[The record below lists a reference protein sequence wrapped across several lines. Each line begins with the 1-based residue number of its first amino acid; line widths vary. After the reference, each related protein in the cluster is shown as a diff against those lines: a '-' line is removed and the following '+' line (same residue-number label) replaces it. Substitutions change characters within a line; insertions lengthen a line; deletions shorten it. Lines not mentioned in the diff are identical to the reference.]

1 MTTELTVQELL
12 FNEQPVVI
20 NRKLAKCLGLKEAVV
35 FQQIHYWLELNKR
48 TKNNFRENKYWT
60 YNSIKAWHE
69 NEFDFLSL
77 RTVERTLQKLEK
89 DGLLESKT
97 FNKMAGDKTKWY
109 TINYDK
115 LLEVCNKSLSEKEI
129 LSIKRKEAGRKGA
142 EVKATKK
149 ELSNP
154 IQPIWQDG
162 DPYNQL
168 GRTIQPTWQNDTT
181 NLAEAIPEI
190 TTEITTETSISS
202 SSKGNTPD
210 SIYSLI
216 DLFDNS
222 ICKLKKTTTVKFMN
236 YIEKYDQNFIRA
248 IITYCEERNAK
259 SFSYFEKT
267 IDRYISEGITNV
279 DALNS
284 SIENFKDENKTKK
297 NNALKAKDEA
307 RKEKEFEDTIN
318 ENILEDMINN
328 KNTVEEVQNKI
339 DSGENVNE
347 LKELLKKDMT
357 DVQFKTW
364 IAGLDLRLN
373 ANELFIVCPN
383 SFTKDV
389 LIKRYEYI
397 IKNAVKQAGLNVEI
411 EYVVS

>member
-1 MTTELTVQELL
+1 MATELTVQELL
-12 FNEQPVVI
+12 FNEQPIVI

-48 TKNNFRENKYWT
+48 TKNNFKENKYWT

-202 SSKGNTPD
+202 SSKGNTPN

-236 YIEKYDQNFIRA
+236 YIEKYDQDFIKA
-248 IITYCEERNAK
+248 IIAYCEERNAK
-259 SFSYFEKT
+259 SFSYFQKT
-267 IDRYISEGITNV
+267 IDRYISEDITTV

-318 ENILEDMINN
+318 ENILEDMIND
-328 KNTVEEVQNKI
+328 KNTAEEVQNKI
-339 DSGENVNE
+339 NTGENVNE

-389 LIKRYEYI
+389 LIKRYEYT
-397 IKNAVKQAGLNVEI
+397 IKSVVKQAGLNVEI